1 MASIQINP
9 ENIVMTF
16 NKDGKLLGLGKTN
29 AGVRVI
35 DVPVQKSITG
45 EINLDNSADAVNK
58 YKKTVAK
65 ALLSTDFKTE
75 YKKDEGVIVKLQV
88 GAPGSEKFLYIP
100 GIIADDTSSANANAN
115 VIVGEGGKI
124 QITDVPLI
132 NICSNF
138 KLKENE
144 TGFFFSDRVIKD
156 VLKNATVAFGSITDA
171 QLNDIIQGTGKTN
184 VTGINGEKY
193 NHNEITLINT
203 NKIDSNTAKQKN
215 VVPMGFNNVNDL
227 ANPSEIRL
235 TIVNQITDNTVVF
248 GGKKSKKQKT
258 RKNTMPLQFAP
269 GAKRAYLKRR
279 KSSRK

>member
-1 MASIQINP
+1 MASIKINP

-29 AGVRVI
+29 AGSIVI
-35 DVPVQKSITG
+35 NVPVQKSITG
-45 EINLDNSADAVNK
+45 EIDLGNSATNVDK

-75 YKKDEGVIVKLQV
+75 YKKDDSVIVKLKN
-88 GAPGSEKFLYIP
+88 STSDSFLYIP
-100 GIIADDTSSANANAN
+100 GTIEQDVPAGADATVS
-115 VIVGEGGKI
+115 VGEGGHIK
-124 QITDVPLI
+124 ITDVPLA

-144 TGFFFSDRVIKD
+144 TGFFFSDRVIRD
-156 VLKNATVAFGSITDA
+156 VLKNATVAFGSITTA
-171 QLNDIIQGTGKTN
+171 NLNDIIQGTGKIT
-184 VTGINGEKY
+184 VLSVNGERYDHAAFKLM
-193 NHNEITLINT
+193 NGKDIQLNM
-203 NKIDSNTAKQKN
+203 AKQKS
-215 VVPMGFNNVNDL
+215 VVPMGFNNVNDIN
-227 ANPSEIRL
+227 NPEEILL
-235 TIVNQITDNTVVF
+235 TLPNEITNNTVVF

>member
-1 MASIQINP
+1 MASSTSIQIKP
-9 ENIVMTF
+9 ENIVMIF

-29 AGVRVI
+29 AGVPVI
-35 DVPVQKSITG
+35 DVPVQKSMTG
-45 EINLDNSADAVNK
+45 EIDLGNE

-65 ALLSTDFKTE
+65 ALLSTDFKTQ
-75 YKKDEGVIVKLQV
+75 YKKNDSVIVKLQV
-88 GAPGSEKFLYIP
+88 GAEKILYIP
-100 GIIADDTSSANANAN
+100 GIIEDNVLSSANDAT
-115 VIVGEGGKI
+115 VIVGEGGNLKI
-124 QITDVPLI
+124 TEVPFA

-156 VLKNATVAFGSITDA
+156 VLKNDTVFGSITDA
-171 QLNDIIQGTGKTN
+171 NLNGIIKGTGKIT
-184 VTGINGEKY
+184 VTSINGEKY
-193 NHNEITLINT
+193 NHDEITLINT
-203 NKIDSNTAKQKN
+203 EKIDSNTAKQKN

-227 ANPSEIRL
+227 ANPS
-235 TIVNQITDNTVVF
+235 QITLTTPDEITNNTVVF

>member
-1 MASIQINP
+1 MASIIQINP

-29 AGVRVI
+29 VGVPVI

-45 EINLDNSADAVNK
+45 EIDLGNSADADNK

-65 ALLSTDFKTE
+65 ALLSTDFKTK
-75 YKKDEGVIVKLQV
+75 YIKNDSVIVKLQV
-88 GAPGSEKFLYIP
+88 VASGSENFLYIP
-100 GIIADDTSSANANAN
+100 GIIADDTSSANAN
-115 VIVGEGGKI
+115 VIVGEGGNI

-156 VLKNATVAFGSITDA
+156 VLKNATVAFGSITEA
-171 QLNDIIQGTGKTN
+171 QLNGIIQGTGKTN

-193 NHNEITLINT
+193 NHDEITLINDE
-203 NKIDSNTAKQKN
+203 KIDSNTAKQKN

-227 ANPSEIRL
+227 ANPSQITL
-235 TIVNQITDNTVVF
+235 TTSDKITDNTVVF